1 VAMLLDIHNPPST
14 VWQRPIGLLIPQES
28 QFTFLSD
35 ASHKGIGGWCP
46 QFSIMWQV
54 TKEELHTL
62 GYSMVLLV
70 EPLDQDPSDAI
81 HINVLE
87 FVALTMNVW
96 FALAMCWHD
105 DLVLHTQH
113 VGNFLADNTTAI
125 SWMVHAGRTKSPRS
139 CHLAWFL
146 QMLLTFSP
154 VSFYFQSHHI
164 LGKSNDTADLL
175 SRPSRAE
182 SWASVINRQPMDL
195 HCCKPYL
202 VPRSLLSA
210 LHNCI
215 ASTGIE
221 AMCVAKTIAQSI
233 LELHTLPDGWAQ
245 WDTTIGLCD

>member
-14 VWQRPIGLLIPQES
+14 VWQRTIGLLIPQES

-87 FVALTMNVW
+87 FVALTVNVW
-96 FALAMCWHD
+96 SALALCRCD

-125 SWMVHAGRTKSPRS
+125 SWMVHMGWTKSPHS

-146 QMLLTFSP
+146 QTLLTFSP

-164 LGKSNDTADLL
+164 SGKSNNTADLL
-175 SRPSRAE
+175 S
-182 SWASVINRQPMDL
+182 
-195 HCCKPYL
+195 
-202 VPRSLLSA
+202 
-210 LHNCI
+210 
-215 ASTGIE
+215 
-221 AMCVAKTIAQSI
+221 
-233 LELHTLPDGWAQ
+233 
-245 WDTTIGLCD
+245 